1 MRGWVHEDRL
11 VLTVGD
17 DGTGGAV
24 ASPESGL
31 AGLALR
37 LEALD
42 GSLVLT
48 SPAGGP
54 TEVRMECP
62 LT

>member
-1 MRGWVHEDRL
+1 

-17 DGTGGAV
+17 DGAGGAV
-24 ASPESGL
+24 ASPDSGL
-31 AGLALR
+31 TGLALR

-42 GSLVLT
+42 GSLGVT